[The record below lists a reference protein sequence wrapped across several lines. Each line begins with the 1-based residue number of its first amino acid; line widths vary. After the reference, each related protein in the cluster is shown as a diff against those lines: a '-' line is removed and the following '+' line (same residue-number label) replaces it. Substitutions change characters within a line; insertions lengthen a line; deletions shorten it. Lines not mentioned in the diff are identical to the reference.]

1 MRIHLHYRAVC
12 CASRAQADESIANV
26 RPTDRILSSIA
37 EEPLRRLALEVLER
51 NPGRSSRTAAA
62 RATAQKAAQAGS
74 LPDPVAAV
82 TAYVE
87 SPQTRVG
94 PTQAMFSLSQ
104 RFPWFG
110 TLGLRERAAEHETAA
125 AEAQVETTRLELLTE
140 TRTLF
145 HELAFLDAF
154 EREARE
160 DRSTL
165 VHYED
170 VARARY
176 ASGVGL
182 EQAAVKIQAEI
193 TRSDTRLL
201 DIATRRAAVLAQV
214 NAMRDRP
221 ADTPVEIT
229 PLPSLPEISLETDD
243 LRQRALRNRPEMT
256 ELASRVDRAATMTR
270 LARKAYGPD
279 FSVGVTYSLVGERDD
294 AAGRMA
300 PPPDDGQ
307 DVFGVSVG
315 VDLPLWRGKRSAAV
329 NEASERQVGAEDER
343 RGVQTAIER
352 SLGELS
358 QRLPLTWQRLRLL
371 EDVLAIQ
378 AAESLRSA
386 ESAYGAGTLNALD
399 LLDAERVLLEVRIA
413 SARARADYAI
423 TVAQLEGTV
432 AEPVPTQ

>member
-1 MRIHLHYRAVC
+1 
-12 CASRAQADESIANV
+12 
-26 RPTDRILSSIA
+26 
-37 EEPLRRLALEVLER
+37 
-51 NPGRSSRTAAA
+51 
-62 RATAQKAAQAGS
+62 
-74 LPDPVAAV
+74 
-82 TAYVE
+82 
-87 SPQTRVG
+87 
-94 PTQAMFSLSQ
+94 
-104 RFPWFG
+104 
-110 TLGLRERAAEHETAA
+110 
-125 AEAQVETTRLELLTE
+125 
-140 TRTLF
+140 
-145 HELAFLDAF
+145 
-154 EREARE
+154 
-160 DRSTL
+160 
-165 VHYED
+165 
-170 VARARY
+170 
-176 ASGVGL
+176 
-182 EQAAVKIQAEI
+182 
-193 TRSDTRLL
+193 
-201 DIATRRAAVLAQV
+201 
-214 NAMRDRP
+214 
-221 ADTPVEIT
+221 VEIT

-423 TVAQLEGTV
+423 AVAQLEGTV